1 MKEGFMKIQD
11 KGRKAEYCQYKNDER
26 NGYGIVTWPN
36 GQEYRGNF
44 KDNKIDGYGFTKY
57 LNNDEH
63 DGQWK
68 NGIKHGEA
76 VFKNSST
83 GRVERRFYKDDRV
96 IEVLE
101 VIEEGH

>member
-1 MKEGFMKIQD
+1 MKEGFIKIQRQ
-11 KGRKAEYCQYKNDER
+11 GIKAQYCQYKNDKK
-26 NGYGIVTWPN
+26 NGYGIVIWPS
-36 GQEYRGNF
+36 GLEHRGNF
-44 KDNKIDGYGFTKY
+44 KDGKIDGYGFIKF
-57 LNNDEH
+57 LNNEH

-68 NGIKHGEA
+68 NGFLRGEA

-101 VIEEGH
+101 VVEEGH

>member
-11 KGRKAEYCQYKNDER
+11 KGRKAEYSQYKNDKR
-26 NGYGIVTWPN
+26 N
-36 GQEYRGNF
+36 GQEQDYRGNF
-44 KDNKIDGYGFTKY
+44 KDDKIDGYGFTKY